1 MHSRSLEPLV
11 RRSPASPAQ
20 DVERR
25 PSRPSSPLLQLQHTH
40 GNRFVADLVRR
51 GAVDAV
57 TREGEEPGQAI
68 DAVRAVQRTN
78 GSGSGS
84 GAAPVANTAVPT
96 NWQQIVTSWTGGP
109 TRYGFQV
116 KFRCSSST
124 GSVAD
129 LVARPN
135 LVWGEYVTY
144 GVRNDFAH
152 RFTPVDPT
160 ITPVPPAPFTG
171 ATVVSTNVLELTGY
185 TDTHWFP
192 NTAVREADFTP
203 PATRTLPAVLV
214 SNQIY
219 RYSTDGGTSWATVA
233 GPFTLTRTFYRTP
246 SSFFGLFGGNLRF
259 TTAKTP
265 GIHSVDEAYKP

>member
-1 MHSRSLEPLV
+1 MQTHTHDQRMRSEATPARGEPAAV
-11 RRSPASPAQ
+11 PRT
-20 DVERR
+20 
-25 PSRPSSPLLQLQHTH
+25 SPLLGLQRTH
-40 GNRFVADLVRR
+40 GNRFVTGQLAQ
-51 GAVDAV
+51 GARVDGV
-57 TREGEEPGQAI
+57 TAEGEAPGEAI
-68 DAVRAVQRTN
+68 DVTGRAQRQN

-84 GAAPVANTAVPT
+84 GAPPAATAVPT
-96 NWQQIVTSWTGGP
+96 NWQQVVTGWTGGA

-124 GSVAD
+124 GAVAD

-160 ITPVPPAPFTG
+160 ITPVPPAPFST
-171 ATVVSTNVLELTGY
+171 ATVISANVLELTGY

-192 NTAVREADFTP
+192 NTAVREADFTA
-203 PATRTLPAVLV
+203 PATRTLPAVLI

-219 RYSTDGGTSWATVA
+219 RYSTDGGTSWSTVA
-233 GPFTLTRTFYRTP
+233 GPYTLTRTFYRTP
-246 SSFFGLFGGNLRF
+246 TFFFGLFGGNLKF
-259 TTAKTP
+259 KTEKTP
-265 GIHSVDEAYKP
+265 GIHMVDEDYKP